1 MGDLPWIRRNRF
13 TFPLS
18 ALRLHST
25 ILGTSG
31 SGKTET
37 IFRICYG
44 ARKAYRLQVIYLD
57 AKGQARK
64 EEEQAEDTA
73 ARFVATMT
81 AAGAHTVKVFPSL
94 HLDGWKGDVVA
105 LKNRLLSVIDLS
117 ESAYYGDVAANV
129 VDLALSA
136 PTTPRSSS
144 HFLANLQWER
154 LKAIYQNDPRQ
165 YQRVLNLDKKLLK
178 QVEMRYQVFFRA
190 MGGHL
195 DGTLDYR
202 DADAVYLRVRGFVL
216 RDEAP
221 RLGRFLV
228 SDFMHYVAERRAPST
243 QTLFVIDEFGALH
256 LREETSLLFEQA
268 RTFGGSLVIA
278 AQGYAALG
286 PEDYANRILDSCSTY
301 ILHACT
307 NPIPIIERVGKKF
320 RLETSWSEDEEGLPR
335 KHLRI
340 THDWKIPPDAVIQQ
354 ETGQAFWSYRGHT
367 QQVQTAQVPLDIEQ
381 IREGWREIRQQEERQ
396 RTLLAV
402 EAQQRREQQAQKK
415 GNTTNVDKKSANGA
429 ASNHQEGTQ
438 SGSTQKPQNESK
450 PTSSKKQ
457 QSEQKNASVFSP
469 TSPLPE
475 PVPSIITTLATP
487 PAPDLDD
494 DEPDRL

>member
-1 MGDLPWIRRNRF
+1 MGDLPWIRRNTF

-18 ALRLHST
+18 ALRLQTT

-37 IFRICYG
+37 IFRLCYG
-44 ARKAYRLQVIYLD
+44 ARKAYNLQVIYLD
-57 AKGQARK
+57 AKGQTRR

-73 ARFVATMT
+73 ARFAATMR
-81 AAGAHTVKVFPSL
+81 AAGAHTVNVFPAL

-144 HFLANLQWER
+144 HFLANLQLER

-190 MGGHL
+190 MGGQL

-202 DADAVYLRVRGFVL
+202 AADAVYLRVRGFVL

-228 SDFMHYVAERRAPST
+228 ADFMHYVAERRRPGT

-268 RTFGGSLVIA
+268 RSFGGSLVIA
-278 AQGYAALG
+278 AQGYSALG
-286 PEDYANRILDSCSTY
+286 PEEYAHRILDSCSTY

-307 NPIPIIERVGKKF
+307 NPMPIIERVGKRF
-320 RLETSWSEDEEGLPR
+320 RLETSWSEDEDGLPR

-381 IREGWREIRQQEERQ
+381 ISFGWREIRQQEEMQ
-396 RTLLAV
+396 RTLLTA
-402 EAQQRREQQAQKK
+402 EAQHRREQQVQKK
-415 GNTTNVDKKSANGA
+415 RNKTNANRKPSNDAGPNHQQDTHAGNTQQSRNGSKTPAN
-429 ASNHQEGTQ
+429 
-438 SGSTQKPQNESK
+438 
-450 PTSSKKQ
+450 KKQ
-457 QSEQKNASVFSP
+457 TSEQKSIPAS
-469 TSPLPE
+469 SPLPE
-475 PVPSIITTLATP
+475 PATSITATSTMP